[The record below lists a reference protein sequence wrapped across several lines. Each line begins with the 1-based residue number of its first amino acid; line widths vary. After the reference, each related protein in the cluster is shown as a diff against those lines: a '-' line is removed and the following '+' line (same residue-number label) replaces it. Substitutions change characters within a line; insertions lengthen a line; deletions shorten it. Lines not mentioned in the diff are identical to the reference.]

1 MSEITTVGLDLAK
14 NVFQMHGADGSD
26 THAAGCPV
34 ASVRS
39 GIGAGSG
46 SGARIAGL
54 VEGYQRRV
62 QAAHLVEPWASTS
75 RAW

>member
-1 MSEITTVGLDLAK
+1 MSRIATVGLDLAK
-14 NVFQMHGADGSD
+14 NVFQMHGADGAD
-26 THAAGCPV
+26 RHAAGCPA

-54 VEGYQRRV
+54 VKGYQRRV
-62 QAAHLVEPWASTS
+62 QAAHLVKPRESTS